1 VIPNLCAEAVR
12 ESAPV
17 GLNVCL
23 NRLVESSRSQSFIE
37 ESAPPDTRLLRLAC
51 FYNALKFGH
60 TSYSQY
66 LLPTHL
72 LQLDVPIFSFRST
85 ALLDSLDLHH
95 RRRRVVLLSRH
106 H

>member
-37 ESAPPDTRLLRLAC
+37 ESAPPDTRL
-51 FYNALKFGH
+51 
-60 TSYSQY
+60 
-66 LLPTHL
+66 
-72 LQLDVPIFSFRST
+72 
-85 ALLDSLDLHH
+85 
-95 RRRRVVLLSRH
+95 
-106 H
+106 